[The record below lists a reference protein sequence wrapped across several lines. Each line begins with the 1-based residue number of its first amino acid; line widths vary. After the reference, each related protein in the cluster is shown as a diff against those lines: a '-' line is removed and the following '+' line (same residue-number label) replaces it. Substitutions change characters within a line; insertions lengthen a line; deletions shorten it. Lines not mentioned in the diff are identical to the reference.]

1 MPRTRCPHC
10 QTIQPFEDEERGATK
25 QCSSC
30 EGTYRVP
37 GAAKDKAV
45 QPAPKPQPKAETAG
59 RGAAKRRPPD
69 EEEVDELDALLAADP
84 DEDEDVQIQADRP
97 RERRAKKDEDD
108 DKPRRRK
115 KRRQRRPA
123 EGFSLVDTLPIDYIS
138 QVNIGIVIYVIL
150 DIMVFIGVRVE
161 RNNAP
166 VSCLLG
172 LAALVALCSFLWAC
186 AAYAKNKNY
195 SQWLGLLGLLSL
207 LGLIVLVI
215 LPTRPDPEDET

>member
-10 QTIQPFEDEERGATK
+10 QTIQPFEDEERGGTK
-25 QCSSC
+25 QCTSC

-45 QPAPKPQPKAETAG
+45 QPSPKPQPKAETAG

-69 EEEVDELDALLAADP
+69 EEDVDELDEVVAADD
-84 DEDEDVQIQADRP
+84 DEDEEEQEEEEDRP
-97 RERRAKKDEDD
+97 RKRRGKGDD

-115 KRRQRRPA
+115 KRRRQA
-123 EGFSLVDTLPIDYIS
+123 QGFSLVDTLPIDYIS
-138 QVNIGIVIYVIL
+138 QVNIGVAIYVIVY
-150 DIMVFIGVRVE
+150 IMVFIGTRMVRYGSP
-161 RNNAP
+161 AYY
-166 VSCLLG
+166 LLG
-172 LAALVALCSFLWAC
+172 LVALFGACSFLWVC

-207 LGLIVLVI
+207 LGLIVLVC

>member
-10 QTIQPFEDEERGATK
+10 QTIQPFEEEERGETK
-25 QCSSC
+25 QCTSC

-37 GAAKDKAV
+37 GVSKDKAV

-59 RGAAKRRPPD
+59 RGDAKRRPPD
-69 EEEVDELDALLAADP
+69 EEDVDELDEVVAADD
-84 DEDEDVQIQADRP
+84 DEDEDERP
-97 RERRAKKDEDD
+97 RKRRAKGDD

-115 KRRQRRPA
+115 KKRRRQSQ
-123 EGFSLVDTLPIDYIS
+123 GFSLVDTLPIDYIS

-150 DIMVFIGVRVE
+150 DIMVFIGGAWSV
-161 RNNAP
+161 NAP

-172 LAALVALCSFLWAC
+172 LAALVAVGSFLWAC

-215 LPTRPDPEDET
+215 LPTRPDPDDET

>member
-10 QTIQPFEDEERGATK
+10 QTIQPFEEEERGETK
-25 QCSSC
+25 QCTSC

-45 QPAPKPQPKAETAG
+45 QPAPKPQPKAETPG
-59 RGAAKRRPPD
+59 RGTAKRRPPD
-69 EEEVDELDALLAADP
+69 EDEVDELDEVVAAD
-84 DEDEDVQIQADRP
+84 DESEDEQEEDEDRP
-97 RERRAKKDEDD
+97 RKRRAKGDG

-115 KRRQRRPA
+115 KRRRRQSQ
-123 EGFSLVDTLPIDYIS
+123 GFSLVDTLPIDYIS

-150 DIMVFIGVRVE
+150 DIMVFIGARVE

-172 LAALVALCSFLWAC
+172 LAALVAVFSFLWAC

>member
-10 QTIQPFEDEERGATK
+10 NTIQPFEEEERGDTK
-25 QCSSC
+25 QCTSC
-30 EGTYRVP
+30 EGAYRVP

-45 QPAPKPQPKAETAG
+45 QPASKSQPKAETAG
-59 RGAAKRRPPD
+59 RGPVKRQPPAEEDMDELDEVVAADDEEDEDEREQEEERPRKRRP
-69 EEEVDELDALLAADP
+69 
-84 DEDEDVQIQADRP
+84 
-97 RERRAKKDEDD
+97 KKDADD

-115 KRRQRRPA
+115 NRRRQP

-138 QVNIGIVIYVIL
+138 QVNIGVTIYVIVE
-150 DIMVFIGVRVE
+150 IMVFLGTSMVRHGSP
-161 RNNAP
+161 AYF
-166 VSCLLG
+166 LLM
-172 LAALVALCSFLWAC
+172 LAALFGACSLLWAC

>member
-10 QTIQPFEDEERGATK
+10 QTIQPFEEEERGETK
-25 QCSSC
+25 QCTSC

-45 QPAPKPQPKAETAG
+45 QPAPKPQPKAETPG

-69 EEEVDELDALLAADP
+69 ENEVDELDEVVAAD
-84 DEDEDVQIQADRP
+84 DENEDEQEEDEDRP
-97 RERRAKKDEDD
+97 RKRRPKGG
-108 DKPRRRK
+108 DKPRRK
-115 KRRQRRPA
+115 KRNWRQSQ
-123 EGFSLVDTLPIDYIS
+123 GFSLVDTLPIDYIS
-138 QVNIGIVIYVIL
+138 QVNIGVAIYIIVY
-150 DIMVFIGVRVE
+150 IMVFIGRSMVCFGSP
-161 RNNAP
+161 AYF
-166 VSCLLG
+166 LLV
-172 LAALVALCSFLWAC
+172 LAALFGACSLLWAC